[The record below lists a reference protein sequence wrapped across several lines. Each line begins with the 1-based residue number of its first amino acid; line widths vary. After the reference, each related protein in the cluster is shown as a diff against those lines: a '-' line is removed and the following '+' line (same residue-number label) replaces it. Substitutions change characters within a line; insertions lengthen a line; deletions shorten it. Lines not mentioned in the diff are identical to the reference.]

1 MDGGAWWATVHGV
14 AKNWTR
20 LSDFPFLPSK
30 YTVGIS
36 KALKLRKVRALHL
49 LNRFLLSRKL
59 KSPTWNMIYTV
70 TMFKEEWEFEP
81 SIIYGLNQLIQV
93 TDVS

>member
-1 MDGGAWWATVHGV
+1 
-14 AKNWTR
+14 
-20 LSDFPFLPSK
+20 
-30 YTVGIS
+30 
-36 KALKLRKVRALHL
+36 
-49 LNRFLLSRKL
+49 
-59 KSPTWNMIYTV
+59 MIYTV